1 MKAMDQMKPGTRGD
15 PNRKGFPNAAP
26 RLGGPCR
33 RRLETA
39 CSAGGPPRQPAGFT
53 LLELLV
59 VSMLAMLTTML
70 VSQSWRSFH
79 HQNANIVDRSRAA
92 QELRFA
98 LDGLCMDMGCVL
110 SATPAEESRLV
121 IQQNFGGGG
130 EQPLIEYLLRNAQLV
145 RRDVHADT
153 SVVIADR
160 VTVFRVENVTES
172 AMKIVVTIE
181 CGSIARTATLFWSR
195 T

>member
-1 MKAMDQMKPGTRGD
+1 MKPMTRGG
-15 PNRKGFPNAAP
+15 PNRSGLPNAAP
-26 RLGGPCR
+26 RVGGPRR

-39 CSAGGPPRQPAGFT
+39 CSAGGPRRPAGFT

-59 VSMLAMLTTML
+59 VSMVAMLTTML

-98 LDGLCMDMGCVL
+98 LDGLCQDMGCVL

-145 RRDVHADT
+145 RRDVNADT

-181 CGSIARTATLFWSR
+181 CGSVARTSTLFWSR